1 MFSSHRTSSSG
12 VASSALQ
19 SAGPEQTSLRLLI
32 SDARLRESEWLRLAV
47 ALSQS
52 SAPKEEADAA
62 YSKARAAGAVKNAL
76 LALLT
81 RPR

>member
-1 MFSSHRTSSSG
+1 MLTSNRTSSG
-12 VASSALQ
+12 RVASSVLQ
-19 SAGPEQTSLRLLI
+19 SAGPEQTNLKLLI
-32 SDARLRESEWLRLAV
+32 SDARLREAEWLRLAV

-52 SAPKEEADAA
+52 SAPKEEVDAA
-62 YSKARAAGAVKNAL
+62 YMKALAAGAVKNAL